1 MERDLQMTQARDK
14 ALGNSM
20 TLLMLIA
27 VFFGMAAVQSSAAP
41 LLPDMIVDTST
52 MSSNNYDAST
62 IPGRLLF
69 RFESSLA
76 NIGPGDFLIMS
87 TEEAVADDFESVNQ
101 WIYQDDLTPPQ
112 PVILDKFRYRI
123 SDAHMY
129 GFDWVAYR
137 IREVLP
143 GDGVGP
149 ILRTGQ
155 KPFVRLTSS
164 RTYDSSIPNY
174 VPSAQAI
181 RGRAPAYRRQGVSVG
196 WTDIYIQQFELQW
209 VDITGLARGEYWLE
223 VEVNF
228 DNLIQEADTTN
239 NVGRIKVTL
248 DHPLLPTFMAHR
260 ADYRNFGNLDLTELL
275 RVIQLFNSDGYECAE
290 NTEDGFSPGG
300 IDDGCA
306 PHSSDYQVVD
316 RKISLS
322 ELLRAVQLYNSGLF
336 LPCEGGEDGYCP
348 QG

>member
-1 MERDLQMTQARDK
+1 MTQARGT
-14 ALGNSM
+14 ALKNLVSVHQWFV
-20 TLLMLIA
+20 LLLGLY
-27 VFFGMAAVQSSAAP
+27 VLPVSAAP

-76 NIGPGDFLIMS
+76 NIGPGEFLIMS
-87 TEEAVADDFESVNQ
+87 TEESIAEDFESVNQ
-101 WIYQDDLTPPQ
+101 YIFQDDLSPPQ
-112 PVILDKFRYRI
+112 ALLLEKFRYRI

-164 RTYDSSIPNY
+164 RTYDSSLPNY
-174 VPSAQAI
+174 VPSALAI

-228 DNLIQEADTTN
+228 DNLILEADTTN

-275 RVIQLFNSDGYECAE
+275 RVIQLFNSGGYECAE

-300 IDDGCA
+300 VDDGCA
-306 PHSSDYQVVD
+306 PHSSDYQAVD

-322 ELLRAVQLYNSGLF
+322 ELLRAVQLYNAGFF